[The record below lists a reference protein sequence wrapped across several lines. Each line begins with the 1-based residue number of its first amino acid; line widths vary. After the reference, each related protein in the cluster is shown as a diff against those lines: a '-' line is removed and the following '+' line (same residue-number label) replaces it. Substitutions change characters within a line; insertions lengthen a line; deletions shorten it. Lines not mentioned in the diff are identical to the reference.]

1 MTHVSFRAKIF
12 LYYYLYII
20 FILSLY
26 NIHMDKDNGNKN
38 NKKPNNI
45 EKKIQQQNFS
55 AVTKKEIITI
65 YIINLI
71 IFAIVNYFF
80 YLYIKLPD
88 RNIFY
93 ISVVLTYIIPTLI
106 SLYSLIYE
114 YYYQPTKTSEES
126 LDEFK
131 KENLK
136 EKKSSVATIVFGL
149 ALFLIAL
156 KRKHIGSIIPYL
168 ICSVIFGLSIPEVL
182 DNLIIDHDN
191 FKRTIY
197 INNLQNGFVLLSNGF
212 LFVGF
217 FLTIY
222 YFTKHSEIKFYSL
235 YNKK

>member
-1 MTHVSFRAKIF
+1 M
-12 LYYYLYII
+12 
-20 FILSLY
+20 
-26 NIHMDKDNGNKN
+26 NKDNGEKDGKKTN
-38 NKKPNNI
+38 NV
-45 EKKIQQQNFS
+45 EKKIKQQNFS

-71 IFAIVNYFF
+71 IFAVVNYFF

-88 RNIFY
+88 NNIFY
-93 ISVVLTYIIPTLI
+93 ISIALTYIIPTLI
-106 SLYSLIYE
+106 LLYSLVYE
-114 YYYQPTKTSEES
+114 YYYQPTKTPEES
-126 LDEFK
+126 LKEFK
-131 KENLK
+131 KEDLK
-136 EKKSSVATIVFGL
+136 EKTSSVATIVFGL

-168 ICSVIFGLSIPEVL
+168 ICAVVFGLSIPEVL

-197 INNLQNGFVLLSNGF
+197 INNLQSGFVLLSNGF

>member
-1 MTHVSFRAKIF
+1 ME
-12 LYYYLYII
+12 
-20 FILSLY
+20 
-26 NIHMDKDNGNKN
+26 NENKENENKENENKEKTN
-38 NKKPNNI
+38 NL
-45 EKKIQQQNFS
+45 EKKIAQQNFS
-55 AVTKKEIITI
+55 DVTKKELTTI

-80 YLYIKLPD
+80 YLYIKLPS
-88 RNIFY
+88 NAIFY
-93 ISVVLTYIIPTLI
+93 TSITLTCIIPSLI
-106 SLYSLIYE
+106 LLYSLIYE

-126 LDEFK
+126 LNEFK

-136 EKKSSVATIVFGL
+136 EKTSSVATIVFGL

-168 ICSVIFGLSIPEVL
+168 ICSVVFGLSIPEIL

-197 INNLQNGFVLLSNGF
+197 INNLQSGLVILSNGF
-212 LFVGF
+212 LFMGF

>member
-1 MTHVSFRAKIF
+1 
-12 LYYYLYII
+12 
-20 FILSLY
+20 
-26 NIHMDKDNGNKN
+26 MDKDNQERDG
-38 NKKPNNI
+38 KKTTNI
-45 EKKIQQQNFS
+45 EKKIRQQNFS
-55 AVTKKEIITI
+55 AVTKKEITII

-80 YLYIKLPD
+80 YLYIELPG
-88 RNIFY
+88 NTFFY
-93 ISVVLTYIIPTLI
+93 TSVVLTYVIPSLI
-106 SLYSLIYE
+106 LLYSLVYE
-114 YYYQPTKTSEES
+114 YYYQPTKTPEDS
-126 LDEFK
+126 LKEFK
-131 KENLK
+131 KEDLK

-168 ICSVIFGLSIPEVL
+168 ICAVVFGLSIPEIL

-191 FKRTIY
+191 YKRTIY
-197 INNLQNGFVLLSNGF
+197 INNLQSSFVSLSNGF
-212 LFVGF
+212 LFMGF

>member
-1 MTHVSFRAKIF
+1 
-12 LYYYLYII
+12 
-20 FILSLY
+20 
-26 NIHMDKDNGNKN
+26 MDNGNKDNGNKDIV
-38 NKKPNNI
+38 NKDIII
-45 EKKIQQQNFS
+45 EKKIEQQNFS
-55 AVTKKEIITI
+55 VMTKKEIIII

-80 YLYIKLPD
+80 YLYIKLPS
-88 RNIFY
+88 NNFFY
-93 ISVVLTYIIPTLI
+93 ISIVLTYIIPTLI
-106 SLYSLIYE
+106 LLYSLVYE
-114 YYYQPTKTSEES
+114 YYYQATKTPEES
-126 LDEFK
+126 LKEFK
-131 KENLK
+131 KEDLK

-168 ICSVIFGLSIPEVL
+168 ICAVVFGLSIPEIL

-191 FKRTIY
+191 YKRTIY
-197 INNLQNGFVLLSNGF
+197 INNLQSSFVSLSNGF
-212 LFVGF
+212 LFMGL